1 MPMVRLPNRPRKY
14 LSSFSYNFA
23 PLEQLNR
30 KDSLEAMNKMFFVPF
45 ISIVIIALDYYVWM
59 AVQTAFQ
66 KSSKNIQKTAKYV
79 FWGFTAFIL
88 LGIISYNALPLHAWK
103 NELRITFMAIVMI
116 SVFTKLFIIVF
127 LLLEDITRFFRWGTN
142 KIRKKDPSAISR
154 HEFLS
159 QAALAVGAVPAAT
172 FAFGILSGAHD
183 YQVEK
188 ISLKLSKLPA
198 AFKGL
203 KIAQI
208 SDIHTGSFFN
218 KIAVKGGVEMLLRE
232 KPDVIFFTGDLVNNE
247 SKEVQNYFDV
257 FNKVKAPLGV
267 YSTLGNHDYG
277 DYVRWGSPEAKKQN
291 LKDLMKA
298 HELMGWNLLMDEHRF
313 LEESGEKLAIIGV
326 QNIGLG
332 RFPWYGNLDKA
343 YTGTEEASAKL
354 LLSHDPTHWNAEVTK
369 QAKFKDIDVAFA
381 GHTHGAQFG
390 VHIPGFDRW
399 SPAKYIYKQW
409 AGLYEENGQQLY
421 VNRGYG
427 YLGYP
432 GRVGMPP
439 EISIFTLS

>member
-1 MPMVRLPNRPRKY
+1 
-14 LSSFSYNFA
+14 
-23 PLEQLNR
+23 LEQLNR
-30 KDSLEAMNKMFFVPF
+30 KDSLEPMNKMFFVPF

-59 AVQTAFQ
+59 AVKTAFQ
-66 KSSKNIQKTAKYV
+66 KSRHSMQQTAKYV

-88 LGIISYNALPLHAWK
+88 LGIISYNTLPLHTWK
-103 NELRITFMAIVMI
+103 NELRITFMAMVMI
-116 SVFTKLFIIVF
+116 SVFTKLFIIIF
-127 LLLEDITRFFRWGTN
+127 LLFEDITRFFRWGTN

-172 FAFGILSGAHD
+172 FAFGIISGAHD

-188 ISLKLSKLPA
+188 ISLKLPKLPA

-218 KIAVKGGVEMLLRE
+218 KTAVKGGVEMLMRE
-232 KPDVIFFTGDLVNNE
+232 KADVIFFTGDLVNNE

-257 FNKVKAPLGV
+257 FNKLKAPLGV

-277 DYVRWGSPEAKKQN
+277 DYVRWASPAAKKQN
-291 LKDLMKA
+291 LNDLMKA

-332 RFPWYGNLDKA
+332 RFPWYGNLEKA
-343 YTGTEEASAKL
+343 YKGTEEADAKL

-369 QAKFKDIDVAFA
+369 QSKFKDIDVSFA

-409 AGLYEENGQQLY
+409 SGLYEENGQQLY

>member
-1 MPMVRLPNRPRKY
+1 
-14 LSSFSYNFA
+14 
-23 PLEQLNR
+23 
-30 KDSLEAMNKMFFVPF
+30 MNKMFFVPI
-45 ISIVIIALDYYVWM
+45 ISLVILALDYYVWM
-59 AVQTAFQ
+59 AVKTAFQ
-66 KSSKNIQKTAKYV
+66 KSSKRIHQTARYTY
-79 FWGFTAFIL
+79 WGFTAFIII
-88 LGIISYNALPLHAWK
+88 GIISYNALPLHAWK
-103 NELRITFMAIVMI
+103 NELRITFMALVMI
-116 SVFTKLFIIVF
+116 SVITKIFIIVF
-127 LLLEDITRFFRWGTN
+127 LLIEDIIRFFRWGTN

-188 ISLKLSKLPA
+188 ISLKIPKLPS

-218 KIAVKGGVEMLLRE
+218 KTAVKGGVEMLLRE

-267 YSTLGNHDYG
+267 FSTLGNHDYG
-277 DYVRWGSPEAKKQN
+277 DYVRWSNPAAKKQN

-298 HELMGWNLLMDEHRF
+298 HELMGWDLLMDEHRF

-332 RFPWYGNLDKA
+332 RFPWYGNLEKA
-343 YTGTEEASAKL
+343 HRGTEDAAAKL

-369 QAKFKDIDVAFA
+369 KYKDIDVAFA

-409 AGLYEENGQQLY
+409 SGLYEEDGQQLY

-439 EISIFTLS
+439 EISVFTLS

>member
-1 MPMVRLPNRPRKY
+1 
-14 LSSFSYNFA
+14 
-23 PLEQLNR
+23 LEQLNR
-30 KDSLEAMNKMFFVPF
+30 KDSLSAMNKMFFVPF
-45 ISIVIIALDYYVWM
+45 ISIVLVALDYYVWM
-59 AVQTAFQ
+59 AVKTAFRNSRQ
-66 KSSKNIQKTAKYV
+66 SIQTTAKNV
-79 FWGFTAFIL
+79 FWGFTLFIL
-88 LGIISYNALPLHAWK
+88 IGIISYNALPLHAWK
-103 NELRITFMAIVMI
+103 NEIRITFMAIVMI
-116 SVFTKLFIIVF
+116 SVITKLFIIIF
-127 LLLEDITRFFRWGTN
+127 LLLEDITRFFRWGTQ
-142 KIRKKDPSAISR
+142 KVLKKDPSAISR

-172 FAFGILSGAHD
+172 FAFGIISGAHD
-183 YQVEK
+183 YTVEQIPLK
-188 ISLKLSKLPA
+188 IKGLPSS
-198 AFKGL
+198 FKGL

-218 KIAVKGGVEMLLRE
+218 KTAVKGGVEMLMRE
-232 KPDVIFFTGDLVNNE
+232 KPDVVFFTGDLVNNE

-267 YSTLGNHDYG
+267 FSTLGNHDYG
-277 DYVRWGSPEAKKQN
+277 DYVRWKSPEAKNQN

-298 HELMGWNLLMDEHRF
+298 HELMGWDLLMDEHRF

-332 RFPWYGNLDKA
+332 RFPWYGNLEKA
-343 YTGTEEASAKL
+343 HKGTEEASAKL
-354 LLSHDPTHWNAEVTK
+354 LLSHDPNHWNAEVTK
-369 QAKFKDIDVAFA
+369 KYKDIDVAFA
-381 GHTHGAQFG
+381 GHTHGTQFG
-390 VHIPGFDRW
+390 VKIAEMRW
-399 SPAKYIYKQW
+399 SPAQYVYKQW
-409 AGLYEENGQQLY
+409 AGLYQEGEQQIY

>member
-1 MPMVRLPNRPRKY
+1 
-14 LSSFSYNFA
+14 
-23 PLEQLNR
+23 LEQLNR
-30 KDSLEAMNKMFFVPF
+30 KDSLEPMNKMFFVPF

-59 AVQTAFQ
+59 AVKTAFQ
-66 KSSKNIQKTAKYV
+66 KSRHSMQQTAKYV

-88 LGIISYNALPLHAWK
+88 LGIISYNTLPLHTWK
-103 NELRITFMAIVMI
+103 NELRITFMAMVMI
-116 SVFTKLFIIVF
+116 SVFTKLFIIIF
-127 LLLEDITRFFRWGTN
+127 LLVEDITRFFRWGTN

-172 FAFGILSGAHD
+172 FAFGIISGAHD

-188 ISLKLSKLPA
+188 ISLKLPKLPA

-218 KIAVKGGVEMLLRE
+218 KTAVKGGVEMLMRE

-257 FNKVKAPLGV
+257 FNKLKAPLGV

-277 DYVRWGSPEAKKQN
+277 DYVRWASPAAKKQN

-332 RFPWYGNLDKA
+332 RFPWYGNLEKA
-343 YTGTEEASAKL
+343 YKGTEEAGAKL

-369 QAKFKDIDVAFA
+369 QSKFKDIDVAFA

-409 AGLYEENGQQLY
+409 SGLYEENGQQLY

>member
-1 MPMVRLPNRPRKY
+1 
-14 LSSFSYNFA
+14 
-23 PLEQLNR
+23 
-30 KDSLEAMNKMFFVPF
+30 MNKMFFVPI
-45 ISIVIIALDYYVWM
+45 ISLVILALDYYVWM
-59 AVQTAFQ
+59 AVKTAFR
-66 KSSKNIQKTAKYV
+66 KSSKRIQQTARFT
-79 FWGFTAFIL
+79 FWGFTAFIII
-88 LGIISYNALPLHAWK
+88 GIISYNALPLHAWK
-103 NELRITFMAIVMI
+103 NELRITFMALVMI
-116 SVFTKLFIIVF
+116 SVITKIFIIVF
-127 LLLEDITRFFRWGTN
+127 LLVEDIIRFFRWGTN
-142 KIRKKDPSAISR
+142 KIRKKDPSAINR

-188 ISLKLSKLPA
+188 ISLKIPKLPS

-218 KIAVKGGVEMLLRE
+218 KTAVKGGVEMLLRE
-232 KPDVIFFTGDLVNNE
+232 KPDVVFFTGDLVNNE

-267 YSTLGNHDYG
+267 FSTLGNHDYG
-277 DYVRWGSPEAKKQN
+277 DYVRWSSPAAKKQN

-298 HELMGWNLLMDEHRF
+298 HELMGWDLLMDEHRF

-332 RFPWYGNLDKA
+332 RFPWYGNLEKA
-343 YTGTEEASAKL
+343 HQGTEDAAAKL

-369 QAKFKDIDVAFA
+369 KYKDIDVAFA

-390 VHIPGFDRW
+390 VKIAEMHW

-409 AGLYEENGQQLY
+409 AGLYQEGDQQIY

-439 EISIFTLS
+439 EITLFTLS

>member
-1 MPMVRLPNRPRKY
+1 
-14 LSSFSYNFA
+14 
-23 PLEQLNR
+23 
-30 KDSLEAMNKMFFVPF
+30 MNKMFFVPI
-45 ISIVIIALDYYVWM
+45 ISLVILALDYYVWM
-59 AVQTAFQ
+59 AVKTAFRKSNKRIQQTARF
-66 KSSKNIQKTAKYV
+66 S
-79 FWGFTAFIL
+79 FWGFTAFIII
-88 LGIISYNALPLHAWK
+88 GIISYNALPLHAWK
-103 NELRITFMAIVMI
+103 NELRITFMALVMI
-116 SVFTKLFIIVF
+116 SVITKIFIIVF
-127 LLLEDITRFFRWGTN
+127 LLVEDIIRFFRWGSN
-142 KIRKKDPSAISR
+142 KIRKKDPSAINR

-188 ISLKLSKLPA
+188 ISLKIPKLPS

-218 KIAVKGGVEMLLRE
+218 KTAVKGGVEMLLRE
-232 KPDVIFFTGDLVNNE
+232 KPDVVFFTGDLVNNE

-267 YSTLGNHDYG
+267 FSTLGNHDYG
-277 DYVRWGSPEAKKQN
+277 DYVRWNSPAAKKQN

-298 HELMGWNLLMDEHRF
+298 HELMGWDLLMDEHRF

-332 RFPWYGNLDKA
+332 RFPWYGNLEKA
-343 YTGTEEASAKL
+343 HQGTEDAAAKL

-369 QAKFKDIDVAFA
+369 KYKDIDVAFA

-409 AGLYEENGQQLY
+409 SGLYEEDGQQLY

-439 EISIFTLS
+439 EITLFTLS